1 MRGVCMQDASR
12 VRQVMEQHWA
22 ESQMSQ
28 WRQAMER
35 PIQFIKLRPD
45 AVTPKLA
52 KPGDVGFDLVAL
64 DGGLVMPRSAAAF
77 SSGIAMKLPPGLW
90 AMITGR
96 SSTWR
101 NRGLISMQGI
111 IDTEYTGELLSGVFN
126 PSDEPIRVEPGA
138 RLKQVLIFPAI
149 TPPWV
154 EVDELPLTER
164 GASGFGSSDAV

>member
-1 MRGVCMQDASR
+1 
-12 VRQVMEQHWA
+12 MEQHWA
-22 ESQMSQ
+22 ESQMDQ

-35 PIQFIKLRPD
+35 PIQFVKLRPE

-52 KPGDVGFDLVAL
+52 KPGDVGFDLVCL
-64 DGGLVMPRSAAAF
+64 DGGFVPPHSYVSF
-77 SSGIAMKLPPGLW
+77 HSGIAIKLPAGLW

-126 PSDEPIRVEPGA
+126 PGDEPVFVEPDA
-138 RLKQVLIFPAI
+138 RLKQVLIFPAL

-154 EVDELPLTER
+154 EVDKLPETVR
-164 GASGFGSSDAV
+164 GTSGFGSSDA